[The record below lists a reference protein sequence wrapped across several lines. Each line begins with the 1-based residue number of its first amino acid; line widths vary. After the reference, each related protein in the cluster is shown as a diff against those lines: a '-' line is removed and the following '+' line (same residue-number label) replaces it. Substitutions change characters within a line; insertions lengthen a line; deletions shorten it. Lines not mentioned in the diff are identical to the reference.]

1 MSLVLLE
8 VVCQKVEQVEEKTTS
23 RKYEGE
29 NSFAFEHANWIQVDW
44 AVKKLFTS
52 QKPTWAIVHWRSS

>member
-29 NSFAFEHANWIQVDW
+29 NSFAFEHAN
-44 AVKKLFTS
+44 
-52 QKPTWAIVHWRSS
+52 